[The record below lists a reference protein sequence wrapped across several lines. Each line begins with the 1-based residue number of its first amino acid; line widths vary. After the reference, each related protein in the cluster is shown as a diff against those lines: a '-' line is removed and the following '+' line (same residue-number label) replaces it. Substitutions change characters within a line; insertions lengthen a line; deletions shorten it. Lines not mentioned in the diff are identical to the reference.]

1 MIEVKELSYA
11 YTNKLV
17 LKDVSFRIQANEIV
31 GILGL
36 SGSGKTTLL
45 KILSGLLKPKKGSY
59 LVEGQSAYLKGKRNP
74 VLRQE
79 LGVVFQDY
87 QLFMHLS
94 VIDNL
99 ILPYRLRFKVSTE
112 EARIKALELLE
123 QFGLLQQKDQ
133 FPNECSG
140 GQQQRI
146 AIARALILNPR
157 VLLIDEP
164 TAALDVENTRNVAHL
179 LKLLNRKGLT
189 VIVITHDLPFAQS
202 LCQRVIELNQG
213 TLIKDMDAKDYFKA

>member
-1 MIEVKELSYA
+1 MIKIENLSYA
-11 YTNKLV
+11 YTDTPV
-17 LKDVSFRIQANEIV
+17 LKNISFEIKENEMV
-31 GILGL
+31 GLLGL

-45 KILSGLLKPKKGSY
+45 KILSGLLQPDKGIY
-59 LVEGQSAYLKGKRNP
+59 TIELNKAYENGKRNP
-74 VLRQE
+74 ILVNE

-87 QLFMHLS
+87 NLFMHLT
-94 VIDNL
+94 VLDNL
-99 ILPYRLRFKVSTE
+99 VLPYRLRFKKSKE
-112 EARIKALELLE
+112 ESQKIAKELLS
-123 QFGLLQQKDQ
+123 QFGLEEHLNK

-164 TAALDVENTRNVAHL
+164 TAALDQENTMIVSEL
-179 LKLLNRKGLT
+179 LRDLNRKGLT

-202 LCQRVIELNQG
+202 ICQRVIELKQG
-213 TLIKDMDAKDYFKA
+213 EIIQDTNALNYFKN